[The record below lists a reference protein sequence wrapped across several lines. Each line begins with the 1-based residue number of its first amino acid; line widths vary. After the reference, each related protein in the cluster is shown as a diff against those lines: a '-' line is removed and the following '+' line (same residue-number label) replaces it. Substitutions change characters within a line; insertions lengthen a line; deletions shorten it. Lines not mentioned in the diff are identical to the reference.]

1 MGKETVPLIE
11 KNLLDLKV
19 KEVPSWTVRRLL
31 SPMSIFYAICRCH
44 DSYYKHYIDVKKGGL
59 GGISM
64 FLMGYVVIS
73 YIWGFS
79 HIRSL
84 EKVPLNDCNNITARS
99 NDRS

>member
-1 MGKETVPLIE
+1 MGKETVPLIK

-19 KEVPSWTVRRLL
+19 AEVPSWTIQRLF
-31 SPMSIFYAICRCH
+31 SPMSIFHAICRCH

-79 HIRSL
+79 HIIGHGLLQYLRRP
-84 EKVPLNDCNNITARS
+84 KRC
-99 NDRS
+99 